1 MRLLNGI
8 VSSVLFMV
16 VRLLQIFSR
25 LIYRIEYLSQ
35 NASLYLVKFAKI
47 ACPRWATFSCTRVDR
62 STMSQLASRR
72 CPRGRFGCYRTAA

>member
-35 NASLYLVKFAKI
+35 NASLYSREVHKNCLPTLGHI
-47 ACPRWATFSCTRVDR
+47 QLHTR
-62 STMSQLASRR
+62 
-72 CPRGRFGCYRTAA
+72 